1 MSPDTAH
8 PDSRVVLRAALAG
21 DRVALGAGAPFPRDT
36 VLQFEGTQ
44 IKPLRLDAAV
54 VFIKHAARNGWNW
67 KADIAA
73 YIKACRAPHPPCAPV
88 C

>member
-1 MSPDTAH
+1 M
-8 PDSRVVLRAALAG
+8 G
-21 DRVALGAGAPFPRDT
+21 DRVAVGTCAPFPRDT
-36 VLQFEGTQ
+36 VLQFDGTQ

-73 YIKACRAPHPPCAPV
+73 YIKARRTRPPTQP
-88 C
+88 